1 MQLRHFALF
10 SALLA
15 LTATALACDAAEL
28 EATPEPTP
36 ELMIGRQLIIPVANE
51 SALPALLIV
60 AEDTSPVGRV
70 VGIAEP
76 HVVPP
81 NSRMVVVFTVPDTQS
96 WAIFVNPGQ
105 EPGVGPLLTA
115 HDVRLC
121 VGRVPIEIGVGRTG
135 DVYWSMSGERSCVNP

>member
-1 MQLRHFALF
+1 MQLRQL
-10 SALLA
+10 ALLSVLLA
-15 LTATALACDAAEL
+15 VAATAILACDAAE
-28 EATPEPTP
+28 PEPTP
-36 ELMIGRQLIIPVANE
+36 EVMIGRQLIIPVANE

-81 NSRMVVVFTVPDTQS
+81 GSRVAVVFSVPDTRT

-105 EPGVGPLLTA
+105 EPGVGPLITA

-121 VGRVPIEIGVGRTG
+121 VGLVPIEIGVGRTG
-135 DVYWSMSGERSCVNP
+135 DVFWSMSGERSCLNP